1 MAVSSLKQE
10 SESASLSGGGG
21 VVSPAGQGSTT
32 IPFNLLPF
40 ALKLGQF
47 KTNAYINYMSGIG
60 IKIFNYSTK
69 KLHRTFD
76 G

>member
-10 SESASLSGGGG
+10 SESASVSGGGR
-21 VVSPAGQGSTT
+21 VSPAGQGSTT